1 MEGTFSVVNRI
12 KNVLTIVACA
22 VFISTLAPAG
32 VAEPFGPQQATAPE
46 QSSIPL
52 PSRISPKAQELLNH
66 AIQALGGPAFL
77 NFKNISTSGRV
88 FGFSNGQMAGVE
100 PYKSID
106 EPPDKRRFTYGK
118 GKPVTLINNG
128 DEAWELDQYGLI
140 HQLPE
145 RVRQWKIANRYSLN
159 NLLRLIIKENGV
171 LILDHGVDFVAN
183 QPAYVIDIID
193 AQNVH
198 IRLYLR
204 KSNYLPLRVTYRVQN
219 STTQDWD
226 DYIDDFGAYQ
236 AFDGVM
242 TPMNIGRQLNGER
255 IGQVYRNKASYNVSV
270 PANYFQPPR

>member
-1 MEGTFSVVNRI
+1 MGNRI
-12 KNVLTIVACA
+12 KNFLAIVACT
-22 VFISTLAPAG
+22 VFIPAMAAAGAANSFGTQQTSAPA
-32 VAEPFGPQQATAPE
+32 
-46 QSSIPL
+46 QSSISL

-88 FGFSNGQMAGVE
+88 FGFSNDQMAGVY
-100 PYKSID
+100 PFKSID

-128 DEAWELDQYGLI
+128 KEAWELDQYGLV

-145 RVRQWKIANRYSLN
+145 KVRQWKIANRYSVS
-159 NLLRLIIKENGV
+159 NLLRVIIKESGV

-193 AQNVH
+193 SQNVH

-204 KSNYLPLRVTYRVQN
+204 KSNYLPLRVTYSIQN
-219 STTQDWD
+219 PTTQDRD
-226 DYIDDFGAYQ
+226 EYIDDYSDYQ
-236 AFDGVM
+236 SFDGVM
-242 TPMNIGRQLNGER
+242 TPMNILRRLNGER
-255 IGQVYRNKASYNVSV
+255 IGAVYRNKASYNVSV